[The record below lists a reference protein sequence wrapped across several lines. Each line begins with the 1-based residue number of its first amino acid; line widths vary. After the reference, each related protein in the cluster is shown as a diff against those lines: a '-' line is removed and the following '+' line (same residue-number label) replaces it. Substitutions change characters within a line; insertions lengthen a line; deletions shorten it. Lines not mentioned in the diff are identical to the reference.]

1 MTRAFTFG
9 VNAEIGYG
17 KGLGG
22 RPYPIFK
29 NFFGGGL
36 GTVRGFDQGSL
47 GQVDVI
53 GAYIGGS
60 RRFNMNNEL
69 YLPVPGANADRT
81 LRIFLYGDV
90 GNVWGEDEKVTF
102 ESLRAS
108 VGAGVSWISP
118 VGPLKLSYGYP
129 VRKQP
134 NDRIQRL
141 QFQIGTAF

>member
-81 LRIFLYGDV
+81 LRIFLYGDI

-108 VGAGVSWISP
+108 VGAGRQLDLP
-118 VGPLKLSYGYP
+118 GGPAEAQL
-129 VRKQP
+129 
-134 NDRIQRL
+134 RL
-141 QFQIGTAF
+141 PGAQAADG